1 MAATL
6 VTYLGWSQEQTM
18 PPLCLELLLRS
29 GRSYWI
35 AYIFRFE
42 PDAPMITMR
51 IWDMRAFTDAD
62 TQALMSTLNTV
73 HDRTAPD
80 YAAKLHRKLDQAT
93 LRVAPGDIEALI
105 EWHDRTWPLEL
116 KQAIDKHLA
125 VEGFRQP

>member
-6 VTYLGWSQEQTM
+6 VTYLGWSKEQTI
-18 PPLCLELLLRS
+18 PPLCLELILRS

-62 TQALMSTLNTV
+62 TQALMATLNAP
-73 HDRTAPD
+73 HDRRAPD
-80 YAAKLHRKLDQAT
+80 YAAKLHRKLEQANI
-93 LRVAPGDIEALI
+93 RVAPGDIEALI
-105 EWHDRTWPLEL
+105 EWHDRTWPAEL
-116 KQAIDKHLA
+116 KQEIEKQIEA
-125 VEGFRQP
+125 EGFRQP